1 MKKLITIF
9 TLILLSSL
17 SAFADVENPF
27 DVSFPIFSEADVF
40 IKSQKIVCTGD
51 HLFIDYVISA
61 NKVYFSSQKIMKKI
75 HLLKCIGNITFWNTG
90 ILRMLSIP
98 MVDMANLR
106 I

>member
-40 IKSQKIVCTGD
+40 I
-51 HLFIDYVISA
+51 
-61 NKVYFSSQKIMKKI
+61 
-75 HLLKCIGNITFWNTG
+75 
-90 ILRMLSIP
+90 
-98 MVDMANLR
+98 
-106 I
+106 